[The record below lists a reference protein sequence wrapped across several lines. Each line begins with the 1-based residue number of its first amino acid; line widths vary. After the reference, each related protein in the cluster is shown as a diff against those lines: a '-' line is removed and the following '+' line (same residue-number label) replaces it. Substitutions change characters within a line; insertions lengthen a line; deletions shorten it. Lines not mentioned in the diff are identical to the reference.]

1 MPGVFTRDGRQ
12 HDVNKKSFPRHW
24 ATVPLVIYVIG
35 ILLPVVVA
43 FLRVKLMTA
52 VGVPLYAVLF
62 WTGPFA
68 SAATVF
74 WSSWSPGWRVVWVM
88 LIPAFVA
95 ITFIAL
101 MI

>member
-1 MPGVFTRDGRQ
+1 MG
-12 HDVNKKSFPRHW
+12 
-24 ATVPLVIYVIG
+24 
-35 ILLPVVVA
+35 
-43 FLRVKLMTA
+43 A

>member
-1 MPGVFTRDGRQ
+1 MPGIFTRDGRQ
-12 HDVNKKSFPRHW
+12 YDVNTRGFLRHW
-24 ATVPLVIYVIG
+24 GTVPLVIYVIG
-35 ILLPVVVA
+35 ILLPVVLA
-43 FLRVKLMTA
+43 FVRVKLMTVA
-52 VGVPLYAVLF
+52 GVPLYAVLF
-62 WTGPFA
+62 WAGPFA

>member
-1 MPGVFTRDGRQ
+1 
-12 HDVNKKSFPRHW
+12 
-24 ATVPLVIYVIG
+24 
-35 ILLPVVVA
+35 
-43 FLRVKLMTA
+43 MTA

-68 SAATVF
+68 SATTVF

>member
-1 MPGVFTRDGRQ
+1 M
-12 HDVNKKSFPRHW
+12 
-24 ATVPLVIYVIG
+24 PLVVYIIG
-35 ILLPVVVA
+35 VLLPVAVA
-43 FLRVKLMTA
+43 FLRVKLMSA

-62 WTGPFA
+62 WAGPFA

-74 WSSWSPGWRVVWVM
+74 WSSWSPGWRLVWVV
-88 LIPAFVA
+88 LIPGFVA